1 MKSVASPKY
10 SLLHIYLGGVSLW
23 QWVGTL
29 HSEITAVKPR
39 LAHRCSPDIGSTA
52 WPKFCPLW
60 SNHWK
65 LEMCAGSCA
74 VQMSWGGAGSLPAE
88 VRRGWRLEAEALSEW
103 VSGWVG
109 VFLFS
114 NKSTQ
119 NNQRFPVTTVPASL
133 ALLSKMYF
141 SSHLHTYPS
150 LYLNYQHLNFCGW
163 LQPEFGSFRWE

>member
-1 MKSVASPKY
+1 MAVSGNPPLRDHSSEAQAGSPLLSWHRKHCLAKILPSV
-10 SLLHIYLGGVSLW
+10 
-23 QWVGTL
+23 
-29 HSEITAVKPR
+29 VKP
-39 LAHRCSPDIGSTA
+39 
-52 WPKFCPLW
+52 
-60 SNHWK
+60 
-65 LEMCAGSCA
+65 
-74 VQMSWGGAGSLPAE
+74 
-88 VRRGWRLEAEALSEW
+88 LEAGNVCWELCCADELGRHWLPSCRSQKRMKAWGRGTEW

>member
-1 MKSVASPKY
+1 M
-10 SLLHIYLGGVSLW
+10 VSLCGSEW
-23 QWVGTL
+23 EPSTQRSQQWSPGWL
-29 HSEITAVKPR
+29 TAA
-39 LAHRCSPDIGSTA
+39 LLTS
-52 WPKFCPLW
+52 
-60 SNHWK
+60 
-65 LEMCAGSCA
+65 
-74 VQMSWGGAGSLPAE
+74 
-88 VRRGWRLEAEALSEW
+88 EALPGQNFALCGQTTGSWKCVLGAVLCRWAGEALAPFLQKSEGDEGLRQRHW